1 MTTESVNQTLYRRAQ
16 VYRQHRMKQKN
27 IRTKNK
33 GMPWTAD
40 QQTGATAKV
49 AAFEAEYATAIA
61 AWQNNV
67 QAGSQGQY
75 EAQVQDILRRWRQ
88 FTSDL
93 QEQSSMALADQGVM
107 DMLGVMVAEVEEQ
120 KQILERLR
128 SEAGTR
134 GDQADSLNPKVRPSP
149 YTNILGL
156 QRTFRSGTRTG
167 ILIASIVIGALALAA
182 LSFLVYTVLTRQ
194 SASSALESATRTPG
208 LMGGSLRR

>member
-1 MTTESVNQTLYRRAQ
+1 
-16 VYRQHRMKQKN
+16 
-27 IRTKNK
+27 
-33 GMPWTAD
+33 MPWTAD
-40 QQTGATAKV
+40 QQTAAQEKV
-49 AAFEAEYATAIA
+49 AAFSAEYGAAVS

-67 QAGSQGQY
+67 QAGSEGQF

-107 DMLGVMVAEVEEQ
+107 DLLGATVAEVEEQ

-167 ILIASIVIGALALAA
+167 ILILSIVVGALALAA
-182 LSFLVYTVLTRQ
+182 LGYLVYNVVSRPT
-194 SASSALESATRTPG
+194 AGAALESAIRPPG
-208 LMGGSLRR
+208 LVGGSLRR

>member
-1 MTTESVNQTLYRRAQ
+1 
-16 VYRQHRMKQKN
+16 MKQKN
-27 IRTKNK
+27 IITKNK
-33 GMPWTAD
+33 GMPWTAE
-40 QQTGATAKV
+40 QQEAAKAQV
-49 AAFEAEYATAIA
+49 AAFEAEYDKAIGD
-61 AWQNNV
+61 WSNNV
-67 QAGSQGQY
+67 QAGTQGQF
-75 EAQVQDILRRWRQ
+75 EAQIQDILRRWRQ

-93 QEQSSMALADQGVM
+93 QEQSSIALADQGVM

-167 ILIASIVIGALALAA
+167 ILIISIIVGALALAA
-182 LSFLVYTVLTRQ
+182 LSYLVYTALTRQ
-194 SASSALESATRTPG
+194 SASATLESAARPSG
-208 LMGGSLRR
+208 LVGGSLRR